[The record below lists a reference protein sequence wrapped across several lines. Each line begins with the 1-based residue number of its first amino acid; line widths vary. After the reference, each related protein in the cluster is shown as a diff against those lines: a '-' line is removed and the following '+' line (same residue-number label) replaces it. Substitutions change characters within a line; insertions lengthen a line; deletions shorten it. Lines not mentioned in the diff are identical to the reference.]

1 MLKAATFN
9 WKSPHLFF
17 FLRTIL
23 HPPDQ
28 LTLIRICMPL
38 CISMRCNEK
47 YVITYTEK
55 KSHTY
60 KYGLYRALF
69 PRVCFMLLW
78 KTSSNAAVHE
88 LIVHE
93 LFTVQI
99 ESLLSKDQR
108 LSKISSVQISYTKC
122 MNMATFA
129 WLRIK
134 I

>member
-9 WKSPHLFF
+9 WKSPHLF

-47 YVITYTEK
+47 YIITHTEK
-55 KSHTY
+55 KIILTNMDCIEHCFRVFASCFLGKPHQTQ
-60 KYGLYRALF
+60 LYTNF
-69 PRVCFMLLW
+69 
-78 KTSSNAAVHE
+78 
-88 LIVHE
+88 VHE

-108 LSKISSVQISYTKC
+108 LSKISSLQISYTKC
-122 MNMATFA
+122 INMATFA
-129 WLRIK
+129 WLRMK